1 MNLISVVLWGSV
13 LNMGSHLIQEIR
25 NCFKL
30 IVGFIVYTRKL
41 KGREGGL
48 WFTPPF
54 QPHKNSKVVIRKPFH
69 LDLLIDLYYKH
80 SKYA

>member
-30 IVGFIVYTRKL
+30 IVGFIVYTLKL
-41 KGREGGL
+41 KGRGRGPGINTS
-48 WFTPPF
+48 FSTS
-54 QPHKNSKVVIRKPFH
+54 HKHSKVVIGKPFN
-69 LDLLIDLYYKH
+69 LDLLIDLL
-80 SKYA
+80 